1 MKSIF
6 LKNFIIYS
14 LVVMLSFTALGGA
27 FVYQVNKY
35 ANDEKETSINKTAT
49 SAAEATKVYVETSS
63 FWSSDANAKMLV
75 AREAQQYRMNITQL
89 AGNLGG
95 IVFICDEAGNLQFF
109 ATGDGCYVQEN
120 SAIPPAAID
129 AIASNGRYYEMG
141 NFSGMLSSP
150 HYTLGV
156 PVKSA
161 DATIA
166 NVFVSL
172 PADSSM
178 LKLFMNIS
186 STFILMIFIVFL
198 LVLAVTYIMV
208 DSTVRPLRN
217 IAAAAKRFGRGDF
230 GCRVA
235 VPKQR
240 DELHAL
246 TLSFNNMADAI
257 ENMEKQ
263 RRDLIANVSHDLRTP
278 MTTIGGFIDGIL
290 DGTVKHEKQDYY
302 LTIVSEE
309 IKRLSR
315 LANSMLEVSKLESGE
330 NALMLAKF
338 DFSEMVR
345 RIAIG
350 FEQKLLERKIE
361 ITLELPDHQSISAD
375 HDAIFQVAYNLIDNA
390 VKFTPEGGSIA
401 ICITTKGSSLQFNIV
416 NTGLGIAP
424 EDIKH
429 IFDRFYKGDRSRN
442 TRVSSSGLGLYIVK
456 TIIGRHGGDIFARSD
471 DEKTEFCFTIPINN
485 TGEK

>member
-35 ANDEKETSINKTAT
+35 ANEEKESTLNNTAK
-49 SAAEATKVYVETSS
+49 SAAEATRVYVETKVY
-63 FWSSDANAKMLV
+63 WSTNPNGALFE

-89 AGNLGG
+89 AGSLGG
-95 IVFICDEAGNLQFF
+95 LIFICDNDGNLQFF

-120 SAIPPAAID
+120 SAIPPAAVQALKQND
-129 AIASNGRYYEMG
+129 RYYEVG
-141 NFSGMLSSP
+141 NFSGMLSST

-156 PVKSA
+156 PVKTN
-161 DATIA
+161 DTTIA
-166 NVFVSL
+166 SVFISL
-172 PADSSM
+172 PSDSAM

-198 LVLAVTYIMV
+198 LVLAVTYVMV
-208 DSTVRPLRN
+208 DSTVRPLKN

-230 GCRVA
+230 ACRVA
-235 VPKQR
+235 VPKRR
-240 DELHAL
+240 DELYAL
-246 TLSFNNMADAI
+246 TISFNNMADAI
-257 ENMEKQ
+257 QNMEKQ
-263 RRDLIANVSHDLRTP
+263 RRDLIGNVSHDLRTP

-290 DGTVKHEKQDYY
+290 DGTIKPARQNYY
-302 LTIVSEE
+302 LEIVSEE

-315 LANSMLEVSKLESGE
+315 LANSMLEVSRLENGETKL
-330 NALMLAKF
+330 NRTTF

-350 FEQKLLERKIE
+350 FEQKLSEHKIE
-361 ITLELPDHQSISAD
+361 INLDLPDHQNINAD

-390 VKFTPEGGSIA
+390 VKFTNDGGAIT
-401 ICITTKGSSLQFNIV
+401 ICIVTKGSNLQFNIV
-416 NTGLGIAP
+416 NTGAGIAP
-424 EDIKH
+424 EDIKR

-442 TRVSSSGLGLYIVK
+442 SKVTSSGLGLYIVK
-456 TIIGRHGGDIFARSD
+456 TIVGRHGGDIFAKSD
-471 DEKTEFCFTIPINN
+471 DSKTEFCFTIPIHSG
-485 TGEK
+485 TAK